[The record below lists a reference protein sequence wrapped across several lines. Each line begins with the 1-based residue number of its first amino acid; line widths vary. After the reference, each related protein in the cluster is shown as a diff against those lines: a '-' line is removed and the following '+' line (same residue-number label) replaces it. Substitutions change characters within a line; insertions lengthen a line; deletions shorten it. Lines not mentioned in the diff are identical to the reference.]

1 MSTNPKNAL
10 PAQLSAPSIEDLA
23 IRSGMTSEHV
33 VLGGDELVTSD
44 RVRSTA
50 VKQRLRLRNRAT
62 GTETVLR
69 IYRDGHLSAIESRRG
84 GTARERVVDL
94 RFLEPSP
101 RLSRSVARTAGRAA
115 LGSLAAGVIST
126 LCAFLSIIP
135 VVTGLAAGLSLA
147 GAIAA
152 LFVYVRRSR
161 ERIEFRTLHGGAVVL
176 TLIANIGSVRAYRKA
191 VPRIVAAIREA
202 HRLGPADRQT
212 RLREEMREHYRLA
225 SAGIITDQVC
235 AMATRKILERF

>member
-1 MSTNPKNAL
+1 VSTNPNSAL
-10 PAQLSAPSIEDLA
+10 PAQVRAPSIEDLA

-33 VLGGDELVTSD
+33 VLSGDELIAPE
-44 RVRSTA
+44 RARSAA
-50 VKQRLRLRNRAT
+50 VKRRLRLRNRAT

-84 GTARERVVDL
+84 GAGPERVVDL

-101 RLSRSVARTAGRAA
+101 RLSRSVARTALRTV
-115 LGSLAAGVIST
+115 LGCLAAGTASAI
-126 LCAFLSIIP
+126 CAFFSILP
-135 VVTGLAAGLSLA
+135 LVSGSAAGLLLT
-147 GAIAA
+147 GAVAA
-152 LFVYVRRSR
+152 SFVYVRRSR

-176 TLIANIGSVRAYRKA
+176 TLIANIGSVRAHRKA
-191 VPRIVAAIREA
+191 VPKIVAAIREA
-202 HRLGPADRQT
+202 HRLGPANKQT

-225 SAGIITDQVC
+225 SAGIITDQAC